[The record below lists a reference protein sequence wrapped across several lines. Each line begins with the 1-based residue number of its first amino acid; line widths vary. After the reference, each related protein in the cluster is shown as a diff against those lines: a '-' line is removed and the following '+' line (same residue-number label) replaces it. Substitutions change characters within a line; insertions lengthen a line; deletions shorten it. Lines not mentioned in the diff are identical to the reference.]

1 MDFKFNSV
9 SATPN
14 NPNWNNLISRQDD
27 LYKKGWKMPETFS
40 VKSNSKEIMTE
51 LYIVMRIED

>member
-27 LYKKGWKMPETFS
+27 LYKKEMMFVP
-40 VKSNSKEIMTE
+40 NSKEIMTE

>member
-27 LYKKGWKMPETFS
+27 LYKKENDGSF
-40 VKSNSKEIMTE
+40 
-51 LYIVMRIED
+51 RIRKRL